1 MSALNADLSIS
12 GETRSIV
19 SGMTM
24 EELFNNRRI
33 FKERVIEH
41 VQKELDQFGMRVY
54 NANVK
59 ELQDLGDSK

>member
-1 MSALNADLSIS
+1 
-12 GETRSIV
+12 
-19 SGMTM
+19 MTM